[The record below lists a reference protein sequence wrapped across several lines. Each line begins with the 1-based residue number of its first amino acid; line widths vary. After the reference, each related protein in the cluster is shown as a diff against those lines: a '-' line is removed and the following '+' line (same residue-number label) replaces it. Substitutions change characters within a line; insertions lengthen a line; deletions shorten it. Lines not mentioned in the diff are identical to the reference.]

1 MPLITTLAN
10 ASARGYGGL
19 VVSAP
24 PAPTFDSDYES
35 IATVS
40 VGSGGS
46 GTITFSSIPSTF
58 KHLQIRGISR
68 SNNATIANNS
78 IGIRLNSD
86 TASNYNSHFLL
97 GDGSS
102 VSGYTFGTDS
112 YMYLPTGGGGGATAS
127 VFGAFVIDILDYTNA
142 SKYKTL
148 RSLSGVDNNG
158 DGNLRLAS
166 GLWMTTNAITTILI
180 DGRGDTF
187 LQYSSFAL
195 YGIKGV

>member
-1 MPLITTLAN
+1 MPILGII
-10 ASARGYGGL
+10 ASQISGHLG
-19 VVSAP
+19 
-24 PAPTFDSDYES
+24 PTFDSDYES
-35 IATVS
+35 IASFS
-40 VGSGGS
+40 VGSGGN

-68 SNNATIANNS
+68 SNNAAVQNNS

-86 TASNYNSHFLL
+86 TASNYNSHYLS
-97 GDGSS
+97 GDGSGS
-102 VSGYTFGTDS
+102 PIAQSFGNDS
-112 YMYLPTGGGGGATAS
+112 YMYLPTGGGNSATAS

-142 SKYKTL
+142 SKNKVV
-148 RSLSGVDNNG
+148 RSLSGVDSNG
-158 DGNLRLAS
+158 SGNIRFAS
-166 GLWMTTNAITTILI
+166 GLWMNTNAITTILI